1 MSVSIIT
8 ACKNRSKPLSIS
20 LQSWLLFDEV
30 KEIIIVD
37 WSSDESISHLT
48 KLDSR
53 IKVITVPNK
62 KYFNQP
68 QPLNLA
74 ASIVTGNSI
83 LKFDVDHVINPYWN
97 FFESYPI
104 DENTFTSGTPNY
116 KSPEYVD
123 ENGTSMVDYRN
134 MPFDQVVDYCNV
146 YSEYYKSLF
155 GMLYV
160 TKNNFFKCGGF
171 NEDLGEFYGFED
183 QELQIRLESLG
194 LNHTKINYDYNLF
207 HIPHPDSKRVEHFKG
222 SNDEVVNNMRN
233 NLAQYYSGN
242 ELKSQLEY
250 AITQYHA
257 ARNREHFGNPPS
269 HYIPPKTKWNI
280 KKIDDQN
287 YIATEM
293 NNLDNFPPVY
303 YVTLDEFKERQT
315 LLEDQFA
322 KYGVEPKA
330 IKSKRFS
337 ESDDVIT
344 GKYVFQLDGQTQ
356 GCVVSHLKAIKT
368 WYESGE
374 SDYAFFCEDDLSLK
388 TVEHWNFKWEEFI
401 ERLPSDCECVQL
413 TCVRSNFDD
422 IKLRD
427 RNWDDWSETAYIM
440 NREYAKKIIDN
451 YCIGDTFHLELK
463 GQDVMPLGE
472 NILFTSIG
480 RVYTF
485 PLFVENVD
493 IPTTN
498 VNDSELQNEQK
509 PNHIYSSEYVHNWWK
524 NNGKNTTIDKL
535 MGLTQMEKH
544 FIIVDNEKSDPEKTE
559 LEQLLY
565 DYSLDTEN
573 PHNNFHLA
581 LWYEKEGHTAPALSY
596 FLRCAERAPD
606 DEFAYES
613 LLKCHHCYDRQGTR
627 DGTAISLLQQAMC
640 LLPKRPE
647 AYYLLARFHERR
659 SQWSD
664 AYKYASLGISLCDF
678 NCTPL
683 TSNIEYVGKYGLI
696 YEKAVSSY
704 WWGKSKECRQLFMEL
719 KNNHNFEMDEV
730 HRNSVGSNLMNL
742 GCWVEKSVKYEK
754 SRFDSFKF
762 KFPGLENIDKSHGQ
776 ALQDMFVLSILNGK
790 RNGTY
795 LEIGAQEPFFQN
807 NTALLETNYDWKGVS
822 IEIREDLCKMFA
834 EQRKNKIVCQDATTI
849 NYEKLISENY
859 DTIEIDF
866 LQVDCEPSKTTFE
879 VLLDIPFDKY
889 KFAVIAYEHDYYV
902 DMTESYQTKSR
913 NYLEIMGY
921 ELLVTNVS
929 QDDQTPFEDWWV
941 HPDLIDEETR
951 NKFRCFKDTTN
962 IGTYFYS

>member
-1 MSVSIIT
+1 MNVSIIT

-53 IKVITVPNK
+53 IKVITVSNK

-74 ASIVTGNSI
+74 ASIATGDSI

-97 FFESYPI
+97 FFQSYPI
-104 DENTFTSGTPNY
+104 DKNTFVSGSPNY

-123 ENGTSMVDYRN
+123 GNGTSMVDYSN
-134 MPFDQVVDYCNV
+134 MTFHQVVDYCNV

-155 GMLYV
+155 GMIHV

-183 QELQIRLESLG
+183 EELQIRLESLG
-194 LNHTKINYDYNLF
+194 LNHTKINYDHNLF
-207 HIPHPDSKRVEHFKG
+207 HIPHPDSKRIEHFKG
-222 SNDEVVNNMRN
+222 PNDEVVNNMRN

-242 ELKSQLEY
+242 ELKYQLEY
-250 AITQYHA
+250 SIAQYHT
-257 ARNREHFGNPPS
+257 ARNKEHFSNPHS
-269 HYIPPKTKWNI
+269 HYISPKTKWNI

-293 NNLDNFPPVY
+293 KKLENFPPVY
-303 YVTLDEFKERQT
+303 YVTLEDCTDRQKKIESEF
-315 LLEDQFA
+315 A
-322 KYGVEPKA
+322 NYGIVPNA
-330 IKSKRFS
+330 VKSKRFS
-337 ESDDVIT
+337 ESNDVIT
-344 GKYVFQLDGQTQ
+344 GKYICQLTGPTQ
-356 GCVVSHLKAIKT
+356 GCIVSHLKAIKQ

-374 SDYAFFCEDDLSLK
+374 SDCAFFCEDDLSLK
-388 TVEHWNFKWEEFI
+388 TVDYWNFKWEEFI
-401 ERLPSDCECVQL
+401 ERLPEDCECVQL
-413 TCVRSNFDD
+413 MAIRGDFDGVYF
-422 IKLRD
+422 RD
-427 RNWDDWSETAYIM
+427 RKWDDWSETAYIM
-440 NREYAKKIIDN
+440 NRDYARKLIEN

-463 GQDVMPLGE
+463 DQDEMPIGE
-472 NILFTSIG
+472 NILFTG
-480 RVYTF
+480 MGKVYTV
-485 PLFVENVD
+485 PMFVESVD
-493 IPTTN
+493 IPTTD
-498 VNDSELQNEQK
+498 VDDLELEEGQK
-509 PNHIYSSEYVHNWWK
+509 PNHIYSSEYVYNWWK
-524 NNGKNTTIDKL
+524 KTGKSASIDEL
-535 MGLTQMEKH
+535 MSNRPFKKS
-544 FIIVDNEKSDPEKTE
+544 FVIVDDEKSDPEKTE

-573 PHNNFHLA
+573 PQNNFHLA

-596 FLRCAERAPD
+596 FLRCAERTTD

-678 NCTPL
+678 DCTPL
-683 TSNIEYVGKYGLI
+683 TSNIEYLGKYGLI

-719 KNNHNFEMDEV
+719 KNNHNFEMDEI
-730 HRNSVGSNLMNL
+730 HRSSVGSNLMNL
-742 GCWVEKSVKYEK
+742 GCWVDKSIKYER

-762 KFPGLENIDKSHGQ
+762 KFPGLENIEKSHGQ

-849 NYEKLISENY
+849 NYERLISENY
-859 DTIEIDF
+859 DTTEIDF

-879 VLLDIPFDKY
+879 ILLDIPFHKY
-889 KFAVIAYEHDYYV
+889 KFAVITYEHDYYV
-902 DMTESYQTKSR
+902 DITESYRTKSR
-913 NYLEIMGY
+913 NYLNLIGY